1 MQEFEKS
8 KTVNADPDQLFE
20 YVSDLN
26 HLPQY
31 LPTLRRAER
40 VGGDRIRVEGQAAG
54 KPYEETG
61 FFRADRQR
69 RRMEWGSDGESG
81 YSGWLE
87 VNEAGGGSSE
97 VRVHLSFD
105 PRDHALKEMDRR
117 AGDHERAVN
126 EGIEHT
132 LQSIKNQCE
141 GRGGKVESAK
151 QR

>member
-8 KTVNADPDQLFE
+8 KTVNANPDQVFE

-26 HLPQY
+26 NLPQY
-31 LPTLRRAER
+31 LPTLRHAEQID
-40 VGGDRIRVEGQAAG
+40 GDRIRVEGQAAG

-87 VNEAGGGSSE
+87 VKEAGSGASE
-97 VRVHLSFD
+97 VSVHLSFD
-105 PRDHALKEMDRR
+105 PRDHALKEMD
-117 AGDHERAVN
+117 
-126 EGIEHT
+126 
-132 LQSIKNQCE
+132 
-141 GRGGKVESAK
+141 
-151 QR
+151 

>member
-8 KTVNADPDQLFE
+8 KTVNANPDQVFE
-20 YVSDLN
+20 YVSDLGN
-26 HLPQY
+26 LPEY
-31 LPTLRRAER
+31 LPTLRRAEQ

-54 KPYEETG
+54 KSYEETG
-61 FFRADRQR
+61 FFRTDRQS
-69 RRMEWGSDGESG
+69 RRMEWGSDGENG

-87 VNEAGGGSSE
+87 VKEAGRGASD

-105 PRDHALKEMDRR
+105 PQDHALKEMDRHT
-117 AGDHERAVN
+117 GDHERAVN
-126 EGIEHT
+126 EGIENT
-132 LQSIKNQCE
+132 LQSIKNLCE